1 MDLTPEQRA
10 ANSALE
16 EAIHETCRA
25 YGVLLDEEVLA
36 GWVVAGCTIG
46 LDPTKTGYFCLHP
59 NGVQPNHIAVG
70 LLRCAES
77 ELLKTVDD
85 E

>member
-16 EAIHETCRA
+16 QAVHEACRV
-25 YGVLLDEEVLA
+25 YEITHDDEIVA
-36 GWVVAGCTIG
+36 GWVVAGCMVG
-46 LDPTKTGYFCLHP
+46 MDAEETGYFTLHP
-59 NGVQPNHIAVG
+59 NGTQPNHIAVG
-70 LLRCAES
+70 LLRCAEAH
-77 ELLKTVDD
+77 LLEADD